1 MILSI
6 ILYLLLA
13 VILLAG
19 LYINL
24 VNAPGLWVMV
34 AATIGFALLTHFKFV
49 GLYTIVAIVVLAGI
63 AEVIDFIASGA
74 AAKKVGASKTGIIGA
89 IVGGIL
95 GAIFLTVAVPIIGTI
110 LGVCLGTFLGA
121 LVGELFVGSELGSSL
136 RVGVGAV
143 KGRLLGLFTKLLF
156 GCIILGIVLIMALPL
171 PWRNKAAARS
181 PLPPA
186 PATTSPR

>member
-6 ILYLLLA
+6 FLYLLLA
-13 VILLAG
+13 AILVVG

-34 AATIGFALLTHFKFV
+34 AATIGFALLTHFRFV
-49 GLYTIVAIVVLAGI
+49 GLYTICAIAVLAGI
-63 AEVIDFIASGA
+63 AEVIDFLASGA
-74 AAKKVGASKTGIIGA
+74 AAKKVGASKAGIIGA
-89 IVGGIL
+89 IIGGIF
-95 GAIFLTVAVPIIGTI
+95 GAIFLTVAVPVIGTI
-110 LGVCLGTFLGA
+110 LGVCLGTFFGA
-121 LVGELFVGSELGSSL
+121 LVGEIFVGSDLGNSL

-156 GCIILGIVLIMALPL
+156 GCVILGMVLIMALPL
-171 PWRNKAAARS
+171 PWRHKAAARS
-181 PLPPA
+181 LPPA